1 MELGNDGV
9 ITLDADAIETFTP
22 ELELTL
28 NSTTLPYT
36 VGARLYQKTTL
47 AEGTISK
54 VTTGG
59 NVKLT
64 IKDIS
69 GSWAVGQDN
78 SGTIVNRVVSSK
90 TLLTAAVSS
99 ASGTWAVG
107 EVVTGGTSGSTAE
120 VVEVVSATSV
130 KFKYVSNDF
139 TNTETL
145 TGTSGVTAT
154 YATSGSTYTGDA
166 VESSVVSN
174 SYVTVTPTFAT
185 GQKKVRVYHDNHGMH
200 DPDNNVTISGAISEI
215 SSTTLTASISTT
227 DTSITVADASAF
239 HKIINNLNIGA
250 SNTGF
255 IKIDDEII
263 SYQAISGDNKT
274 ITATARAQGGTT
286 AEAHTSDAIV
296 ECYNLDGI
304 PLTEINKTHTA
315 VGSPTLDTYEL
326 TTSSVGSKG
335 ILGGGEEIEAT
346 QNIQYDI
353 FAPSI
358 QTMLLPKTKITG
370 RVNTISGTSIND
382 GSAMTQNSFV
392 NDGTFSDV
400 DLNEDNYF
408 TAPQLICSDVNE
420 QNELGGAKSFRLDLT
435 MSTQVDNLSPII
447 DTDRFSMITT
457 GNRINQPSDADSSK
471 LSLGDSHD
479 AVYITKIATLT
490 NPAGAIKL
498 YFTGYRPLDTDI
510 KVLYRVLPVGATE
523 AIDSFGY
530 TEFSTTGATIPTT
543 TDVEEYSDYEYE
555 VSGLSF
561 TQYQIKVVFTSP
573 NQSYSPVIKD
583 LRAIALA
590 V

>member
-1 MELGNDGV
+1 
-9 ITLDADAIETFTP
+9 
-22 ELELTL
+22 
-28 NSTTLPYT
+28 
-36 VGARLYQKTTL
+36 
-47 AEGTISK
+47 
-54 VTTGG
+54 
-59 NVKLT
+59 
-64 IKDIS
+64 
-69 GSWAVGQDN
+69 
-78 SGTIVNRVVSSK
+78 
-90 TLLTAAVSS
+90 
-99 ASGTWAVG
+99 
-107 EVVTGGTSGSTAE
+107 
-120 VVEVVSATSV
+120 
-130 KFKYVSNDF
+130 
-139 TNTETL
+139 
-145 TGTSGVTAT
+145 
-154 YATSGSTYTGDA
+154 
-166 VESSVVSN
+166 
-174 SYVTVTPTFAT
+174 
-185 GQKKVRVYHDNHGMH
+185 
-200 DPDNNVTISGAISEI
+200 
-215 SSTTLTASISTT
+215 
-227 DTSITVADASAF
+227 
-239 HKIINNLNIGA
+239 
-250 SNTGF
+250 
-255 IKIDDEII
+255 
-263 SYQAISGDNKT
+263 
-274 ITATARAQGGTT
+274 
-286 AEAHTSDAIV
+286 
-296 ECYNLDGI
+296 
-304 PLTEINKTHTA
+304 
-315 VGSPTLDTYEL
+315 
-326 TTSSVGSKG
+326 
-335 ILGGGEEIEAT
+335 
-346 QNIQYDI
+346 
-353 FAPSI
+353 
-358 QTMLLPKTKITG
+358 MLLPKTKITG